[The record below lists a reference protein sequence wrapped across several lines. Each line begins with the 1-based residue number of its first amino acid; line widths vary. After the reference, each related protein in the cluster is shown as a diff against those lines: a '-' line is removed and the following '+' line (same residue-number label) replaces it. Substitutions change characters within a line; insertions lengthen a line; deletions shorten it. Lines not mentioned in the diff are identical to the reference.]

1 MHSLLTA
8 PARQARR
15 LAPFT
20 ILVVED
26 DPSDTELM
34 LHALEQADLKSV
46 GGELHLEVRATA
58 EGALQVLES
67 QPIDLIITDYIL
79 PGLDGLDLVSQ
90 IQALDPNLPV
100 LVVTRVNAVTH
111 AVEAMRRGAFDYL
124 LKPVDPQDLGMRVH
138 RAIRYSEILRRNA
151 AYERSATQDRSI
163 GQLVGV
169 GPAFQRL
176 HQEIQ
181 DAAAVRS
188 TVLIQGETGTGKGLI
203 AKAIHEISAERT
215 KPFQVIDCATVP
227 DGMVESELFGHVRG
241 AFTGAIADKPGLI
254 ELANGGT
261 VFLDE
266 IGELPLPLQ
275 SKLLRVL
282 EDGEVRPVGGTR
294 VKRVDLR
301 VIAATNQDLEER
313 VRTGAFRKDLYFR
326 LAVVSIRV
334 PPLRKRVEDVPAIA
348 RRLTEQCGREM
359 AKPFVRLDQS
369 AIEALCAYA
378 WPGNV
383 RELRN
388 VIERAVMLT
397 KQETISGETING
409 IVHPGGETAA
419 GESPRDNRY
428 LALQYMDAKQQ
439 VVGEFTRDYLRAK
452 LAAHDGVVS
461 KAAES
466 CGIPRQHFALLMK
479 RYLEDAEVESRS

>member
-1 MHSLLTA
+1 MNHPQAAAPVAHSTCTS
-8 PARQARR
+8 
-15 LAPFT
+15 PFT

-34 LHALEQADLKSV
+34 LHALEEADLKAV
-46 GGELHLEVRATA
+46 GGDLQLEVRATA
-58 EGALQVLES
+58 EGALKALET

-79 PGLDGLDLVSQ
+79 PGIDGLDLVSQ
-90 IQALDPNLPV
+90 MQDVDPNVPV
-100 LVVTRVNAVTH
+100 LVVTRVNAVAH
-111 AVEAMRRGAFDYL
+111 AVEAMRRGAYDYL
-124 LKPVDPQDLGMRVH
+124 LKPVNPQDLGMRVH
-138 RAIRYSEILRRNA
+138 RAIRFSEILRRNA
-151 AYERSATQDRSI
+151 AYERRLNQEASI

-169 GPAFQRL
+169 GPSFHRL
-176 HQEIQ
+176 HQEIRE
-181 DAAAVRS
+181 AAHVRA

-203 AKAIHEISAERT
+203 AQAIHEASAERT

-227 DGMVESELFGHVRG
+227 EGMVESELFGHVRG

-275 SKLLRVL
+275 AKLLRVL

-301 VIAATNQDLEER
+301 VVAATNQDLEEK
-313 VRTGAFRKDLYFR
+313 VRAGTFRKDLYFR
-326 LAVVSIRV
+326 LAVISIRV
-334 PPLRKRVEDVPAIA
+334 PPLRKRLEDLPAIA

-359 AKPFVRLDQS
+359 GKPYLRLDPS
-369 AIEALCAYA
+369 AIERLCAYS

-388 VIERAVMLT
+388 VVERAVMLT
-397 KQETISGETING
+397 KRESIVGETVQAILQASG
-409 IVHPGGETAA
+409 DTTTSLATPLHPHPE
-419 GESPRDNRY
+419 
-428 LALQYMDAKQQ
+428 LKYMEAKQR
-439 VVGEFTRDYLRAK
+439 VVADFTRDYLQAK
-452 LAAHDGVVS
+452 LAAHDGVIS

-479 RYLEDAEVESRS
+479 RYLGAEEKS

>member
-1 MHSLLTA
+1 MHSLMA
-8 PARQARR
+8 APNKPARRVT
-15 LAPFT
+15 PFT

-46 GGELHLEVRATA
+46 GGELQLEVRATA
-58 EGALQVLES
+58 EGALRVLES
-67 QPIDLIITDYIL
+67 QAVDLIITDYIL
-79 PGLDGLDLVSQ
+79 PGLDGLDLISQ
-90 IQALDPNLPV
+90 IQASHPDLPV

-151 AYERSATQDRSI
+151 AYERSASQNRSI

-176 HQEIQ
+176 YQDIQE
-181 DAAAVRS
+181 AARVRS

-203 AKAIHEISAERT
+203 AKAIHETSAERT

-241 AFTGAIADKPGLI
+241 AFTGAVADKPGLI
-254 ELANGGT
+254 ELAHGGT

-266 IGELPLPLQ
+266 IGELPLLLQ

-282 EDGEVRPVGGTR
+282 EDGEVRPLGGTR
-294 VKRVDLR
+294 VKRVDIR
-301 VIAATNQDLEER
+301 VVAATNQDLDER

-334 PPLRKRVEDVPAIA
+334 PPLRKRIEDVPVIA
-348 RRLTEQCGREM
+348 RALVEHGGREM
-359 AKPFVRLDQS
+359 GKPSIRLDQS
-369 AIEALCAYA
+369 AIDALCAYP

-388 VIERAVMLT
+388 VMERAVMISRT
-397 KQETISGETING
+397 PTISGETIHA
-409 IVHPGGETAA
+409 ILHPGSEQVA
-419 GESPRDNRY
+419 GEGPDAAH
-428 LALQYMDAKQQ
+428 LALPYMDAKRQ
-439 VVGEFTRDYLRAK
+439 VVAEFTREYLRAK

-479 RYLEDAEVESRS
+479 RYLDQADE